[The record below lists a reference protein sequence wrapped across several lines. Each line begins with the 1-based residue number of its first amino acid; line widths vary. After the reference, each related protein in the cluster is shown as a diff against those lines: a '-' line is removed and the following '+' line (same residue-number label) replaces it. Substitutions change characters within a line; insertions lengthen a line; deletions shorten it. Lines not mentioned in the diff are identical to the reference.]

1 MPAILKKRFDL
12 ICREIPGEF
21 WHAQNGIL
29 ESATCGAGVHGGFV
43 DEGVRALFP
52 IALLTWI
59 PTRSWSS
66 SRARHPAS
74 NSLTAPAFPP
84 HVGSTLHSRV
94 LTPHKAYPTLGAGAI
109 RARQLGRSSS
119 GFWLHCSVS
128 PICTTSWITCAR
140 SWLIRSSTA
149 ASISTHVADLLLFPP
164 LGHPQHVSQA
174 CAHEARIWELR
185 SRLFFL
191 AFMLFPLS
199 WSFFL
204 YSTTSLLCAKK

>member
-94 LTPHKAYPTLGAGAI
+94 LTPHKGGKKAYPTLGAGAI
-109 RARQLGRSSS
+109 RARQLDRFSSRRLQEARL
-119 GFWLHCSVS
+119 FPARPQRLA
-128 PICTTSWITCAR
+128 TRRASWT
-140 SWLIRSSTA
+140 
-149 ASISTHVADLLLFPP
+149 LLLRLLAP
-164 LGHPQHVSQA
+164 LLGLPHLYHVLD
-174 CAHEARIWELR
+174 HLRTELVDPFIHR
-185 SRLFFL
+185 RFD
-191 AFMLFPLS
+191 
-199 WSFFL
+199 L
-204 YSTTSLLCAKK
+204 YPRR